1 MNVLMIAPGYPAEM
15 PLFARGLARV
25 GAKVFGVADVPQDEL
40 PPLARQHLGG
50 YLRVPSLV
58 DEDAVLE
65 AVRRWVG
72 TTTLRMERVV
82 CLWEPGVL
90 LAARIR
96 EALGV
101 PGMTL
106 DEAIP
111 FRNKDAMKERVAV
124 AGIRTPRHRSAT
136 SAFEVRDAAMLI
148 GFPVIVKPIAGA
160 GSMDTYRADDLAQLD
175 AALARMEHIDE
186 VNVEEFVDGEEFT
199 FDTICIDGWVAYYN
213 VSYYRPRP
221 LAFRSTEWISPMTY
235 CLRDVGDPRL
245 AAGISMGHEVLKAL
259 GFRTGFT
266 HMEWYRKEDGE
277 VVFGEIAARPPGAHT
292 VDLMNFASDID
303 LFTGYAEAEL
313 LGRFTQRVDRPYN
326 AVNVF
331 KRAEG
336 RGRIQRIEGL
346 ERIRREFGPH
356 IAHIDLLPL
365 GAPRRDWVQTLVS
378 DGYVVLRHPDL
389 SALMRMADVVATDLR
404 LYAG

>member
-1 MNVLMIAPGYPAEM
+1 MNVLMIAPGYPSEM
-15 PLFARGLARV
+15 PLFARGLTRV
-25 GAKVFGVADVPQDEL
+25 GAQVFGVADVPQEEL
-40 PPLARQHLGG
+40 PALAKQHLSG

-58 DEDAVLE
+58 DEDAVVA
-65 AVRRWVG
+65 AVQRWVG
-72 TTTLRMERVV
+72 PVKMDRVV

-90 LAARIR
+90 LAAKLRA
-96 EALGV
+96 ALGV

-106 DEAIP
+106 EDAIP
-111 FRNKDAMKERVAV
+111 FRNKDAMKERVAA

-136 SAFEVRDAAMLI
+136 SAVEVRDAAMMI

-160 GSMDTYRADDLAQLD
+160 GSMDTYRANDLAELD
-175 AALARMEHIDE
+175 AALGRMEHIDE

-199 FDTICIDGWVAYYN
+199 FDTICVDGRVLYYN

-235 CLRDVGDPRL
+235 CLRDVEDPRL
-245 AAGISMGHEVLKAL
+245 AGGVMMGYDVLKAL
-259 GFRTGFT
+259 NFRTGFT

-277 VVFGEIAARPPGAHT
+277 AVFGEIAARPPGANT

-303 LFTGYAEAEL
+303 LFTGCAEAEVH
-313 LGRFTQRVDRPYN
+313 GRFTQKVDRKYN

-331 KRAEG
+331 KRAQG
-336 RGRIQRIEGL
+336 KGRIQRIEGL
-346 ERIRREFGPH
+346 DRIKRDFGPH
-356 IAHIDLLPL
+356 IAHIDLLPV

-389 SALMRMADVVATDLR
+389 STLMRMADSVATDLR

>member
-1 MNVLMIAPGYPAEM
+1 MNVLMIAPGYPVEM
-15 PLFARGLARV
+15 PLFVRGLTRV
-25 GAKVFGVADVPQDEL
+25 GAQVFGVADVPQNEL
-40 PPLARQHLGG
+40 PPLAREHLTQN
-50 YLRVPSLV
+50 LKVNSLV
-58 DEDAVLE
+58 DEDSVVKAVKK
-65 AVRRWVG
+65 WVG
-72 TTTLRMERVV
+72 PVKFDRVI

-106 DEAIP
+106 EEATP
-111 FRNKDAMKERVAV
+111 FRDKDTMKERVSA
-124 AGIRTPRHRSAT
+124 AGIRTPRHRAAT
-136 SAFEVRDAAMLI
+136 TSKEVREAAKSI

-160 GSMDTYRADDLAQLD
+160 GSMDTYRADNAKELD
-175 AALARMEHIDE
+175 DALGKMGHIDK
-186 VNVEEFVDGEEFT
+186 VNVEEFVDGEEYT
-199 FDTICIDGWVAYYN
+199 YDTICVDGRILYQN

-235 CLRDVGDPRL
+235 CLRDLSDPQL
-245 AAGISMGHEVLKAL
+245 AHGIAMGKEVLKAL
-259 GFRTGFT
+259 DFRTGFT
-266 HMEWYRKEDGE
+266 HMEWYRKSDGE
-277 VVFGEIAARPPGAHT
+277 TVFGEIAARPPGANT

-303 LFTGYAEAEL
+303 LFTGYAEAEVT
-313 LGRFTQRVDRPYN
+313 GRFTQPVERRYN

-336 RGRIQRIEGL
+336 KGRIQRIEGL
-346 ERIRREFGPH
+346 DRIKQSFGPH
-356 IAHIDLLPL
+356 IAHIDLLPI

-378 DGYVVLRHPDL
+378 DGYIVLRHPEL
-389 SALMRMADVVATDLR
+389 STLMQMADTVATDLR

>member
-1 MNVLMIAPGYPAEM
+1 MNVLMIAPGYPVEM
-15 PLFARGLARV
+15 PLFVRGFTRV
-25 GAKVFGVADVPQDEL
+25 GAQVFGVADVPQNEL
-40 PPLARQHLGG
+40 PPLAQQHLTA
-50 YLRVPSLV
+50 YLKVASLI
-58 DEDAVLE
+58 DEAAVVE
-65 AVRRWVG
+65 AVKKWAGPV
-72 TTTLRMERVV
+72 TFDRVI

-90 LAARIR
+90 LAARLR

-101 PGMTL
+101 QGMTL
-106 DEAIP
+106 EQAIP
-111 FRNKDAMKERVAV
+111 FRDKDTMKERVSA
-124 AGIRTPRHRSAT
+124 AGVRTPRHRSANT
-136 SAFEVRDAAMLI
+136 AKEVREAADWI

-160 GSMDTYRADDLAQLD
+160 GSMDTYRANDLTELNASI
-175 AALARMEHIDE
+175 AKMGHIDK

-199 FDTICIDGWVAYYN
+199 FDTICVDGRIMYQN

-235 CLRDVGDPRL
+235 CLRDLSDPQL
-245 AAGISMGHEVLKAL
+245 AGGIEMGHAVLKAL
-259 GFRTGFT
+259 DFKTGFT
-266 HMEWYRKEDGE
+266 HMEWYRKSDGE
-277 VVFGEIAARPPGAHT
+277 TVFGEIAARPAGANT

-303 LFTGYAEAEL
+303 LFTGYAEAEV
-313 LGRFTQRVDRPYN
+313 LGRFTQPVERRYN

-336 RGRIQRIEGL
+336 KGRIQRIEGL
-346 ERIRREFGPH
+346 DRIKRLFGDS
-356 IAHIDLLPL
+356 IAHIDLLPI

-389 SALMRMADVVATDLR
+389 PMLMRMADIVATDLR

>member
-1 MNVLMIAPGYPAEM
+1 MNVLMIAPGYPPEM
-15 PLFARGLARV
+15 PLFVRGFTRV
-25 GAKVFGVADVPQDEL
+25 GAKVYGVADVPQHEL
-40 PPLARQHLGG
+40 PALAKEHLTA
-50 YLRVPSLV
+50 YLKVDSLL
-58 DEDAVLE
+58 DEDAVIA
-65 AVRRWVG
+65 AVKKWSGPVKFD
-72 TTTLRMERVV
+72 RVV

-90 LAARIR
+90 LAARLR

-101 PGMTL
+101 QGMTL
-106 DEAIP
+106 EEAIP
-111 FRNKDAMKERVAV
+111 FRDKDAMKERVSA
-124 AGIRTPRHRSAT
+124 AGIRTPRHRAADT
-136 SAFEVRDAAMLI
+136 AKEVREAADWI
-148 GFPVIVKPIAGA
+148 GYPVIVKPIAGA
-160 GSMDTYRADDLAQLD
+160 GSMDTYRANDLKELNVS
-175 AALARMEHIDE
+175 LAKMGHIDK

-199 FDTICIDGWVAYYN
+199 YDTICVDGRIMYQN

-235 CLRDVGDPRL
+235 CLRDLSTPELSG
-245 AAGISMGHEVLKAL
+245 GIAMGHEVLEAL

-266 HMEWYRKEDGE
+266 HMEWYRKADGE
-277 VVFGEIAARPPGAHT
+277 VVFGEIAARPAGANT

-303 LFTGYAEAEL
+303 LFTGYAEAEV
-313 LGRFTQRVDRPYN
+313 LGKFTQPVERKYN

-336 RGRIQRIEGL
+336 KGRIQRIEGL
-346 ERIRREFGPH
+346 DRIKQLFGPY
-356 IAHIDLLPL
+356 IAHIDLLPI

-389 SALMRMADVVATDLR
+389 PTLMKMADVVATDLR

>member
-1 MNVLMIAPGYPAEM
+1 MNVLMIAPGYPVEM
-15 PLFARGLARV
+15 PLFVRGLTRV
-25 GAKVFGVADVPQDEL
+25 GAQVYGVADVPQNEL
-40 PPLARQHLGG
+40 PPLAKEHLTS
-50 YLRVPSLV
+50 YLKVASLV
-58 DEDAVLE
+58 DDE
-65 AVRRWVG
+65 AVVKAVKKWAGPVKFD
-72 TTTLRMERVV
+72 RVI

-90 LAARIR
+90 LAAKIR

-106 DEAIP
+106 EEATP
-111 FRNKDAMKERVAV
+111 FRDKDEMKERVSA

-136 SAFEVRDAAMLI
+136 TTKEVREAAKKI

-160 GSMDTYRADDLAQLD
+160 GSMDTYRANDAKELA
-175 AALARMEHIDE
+175 AALGKMGHIE
-186 VNVEEFVDGEEFT
+186 KVNVEEFVDGEEYT
-199 FDTICIDGWVAYYN
+199 YDTICVDGRILYQN

-235 CLRDVGDPRL
+235 CLRDLSDPQL
-245 AAGISMGHEVLKAL
+245 AHGIAMGKEVLKAL
-259 GFRTGFT
+259 DFRTGFT
-266 HMEWYRKEDGE
+266 HMEWYRKTDGE
-277 VVFGEIAARPPGAHT
+277 TVFGEIAARPPGANT

-303 LFTGYAEAEL
+303 LFTGYAEAEVT
-313 LGRFTQRVDRPYN
+313 GQFTQPVERRYN

-336 RGRIQRIEGL
+336 KGRIQRIEGL
-346 ERIRREFGPH
+346 DRIKQLFGPH
-356 IAHIDLLPL
+356 IAHIDLLPV

-378 DGYVVLRHPDL
+378 DGYIVLRHPEL
-389 SALMRMADVVATDLR
+389 STLMQMADTVATDLR